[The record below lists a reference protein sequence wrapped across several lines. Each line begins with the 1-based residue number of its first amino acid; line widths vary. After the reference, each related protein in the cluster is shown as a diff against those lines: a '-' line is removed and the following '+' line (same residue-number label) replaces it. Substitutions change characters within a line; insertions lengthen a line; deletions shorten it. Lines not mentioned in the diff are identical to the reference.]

1 MTLYEIEQAISDYLE
16 EEWWHTPV
24 RLINKDDAPP
34 LPFIECYFKPGNVNS
49 LEIQGA
55 GERVGV
61 FIINIYT
68 KKGVGVQQGMSYGDT
83 LESLFWHKT
92 ISGVTCESDY
102 LLPYT
107 KYIGIDAALNA
118 CHHQTIIPFSVI
130 MESL

>member
-1 MTLYEIEQAISDYLE
+1 MTLYEIEKAISDYLKTN
-16 EEWWHTPV
+16 WTYTSI
-24 RLINKDDAPP
+24 RLINKDDTI
-34 LPFIECYFKPGNVNS
+34 LVPFIECYFKPGIISS

-68 KKGVGVQQGMSYGDT
+68 KKGVGVQQGNSYGGK

-102 LLPYT
+102 ILPYT

-130 MESL
+130 VESL